1 MTITYEL
8 GENLYVNVTNQCP
21 NACDFCVRG
30 REGAF
35 TDDLWLPAEP
45 SEKQLIDDILSR
57 DLKKYPE
64 LVFCGFGE
72 PLEELDKVL
81 AACRAVREANK
92 KIKIRI
98 NTAGLANLKYKTD
111 VTPRFLG
118 LVDSLSISLNAK
130 NAQEYDSACHSIY
143 GPEAF
148 DAMLDFAKKSKQ
160 YVPDVQFT
168 VVDLLPKADIAAC
181 QQLADSLGIAL
192 RVRPEIK

>member
-35 TDDLWLPAEP
+35 TDDLWLTEEP
-45 SEKQLIDDILSR
+45 SEKQLIEDILSR
-57 DLKKYPE
+57 DLTKYPE
-64 LVFCGFGE
+64 IVFCGFGE

-81 AACRAVREANK
+81 AACGAVREADKN
-92 KIKIRI
+92 IKIRI

-111 VTPRFLG
+111 VTPRFRG

-130 NAQEYDSACHSIY
+130 NAQEYDSVCHSIY

-148 DAMLDFAKKSKQ
+148 DAMLDFAKKSKR

-168 VVDLLPKADIAAC
+168 VVDLLPEEELAAC
-181 QQLADSLGIAL
+181 GKLAESLGVTL
-192 RVRPEIK
+192 RIRPEIK